1 MKLPRRLPPL
11 EGSIRL
17 DIKNMVAARSKY
29 KPLKHMKIDLQKNEV
44 YQRANS

>member
-11 EGSIRL
+11 KGSIRL
-17 DIKNMVAARSKY
+17 DIKNMVAARLKY

-44 YQRANS
+44 YQRTNI